1 MGELGALF
9 NPGMRHELEE
19 RRAKAARREEEGNAR
34 DGDMRI
40 DLESG
45 VAVINIA
52 DEDDD
57 TVEASSSKSADDSE
71 PGANSDAD
79 SDGAPSAV
87 DPESNPAPPAPP
99 APLRPRG
106 KRGMS
111 TSAR

>member
-34 DGDMRI
+34 DGDLRI

-71 PGANSDAD
+71 QGANSDPD
-79 SDGAPSAV
+79 SVGARSAV
-87 DPESNPAPPAPP
+87 DPESNPAPP